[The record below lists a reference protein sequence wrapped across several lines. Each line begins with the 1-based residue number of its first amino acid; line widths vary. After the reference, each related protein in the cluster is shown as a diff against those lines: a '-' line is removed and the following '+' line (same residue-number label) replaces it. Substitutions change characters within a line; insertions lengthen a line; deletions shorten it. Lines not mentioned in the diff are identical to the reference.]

1 MIKGLITV
9 LGTVFLISGLHAE
22 SPQHFSFSIQG
33 GPYVPNIPGYSQIY
47 GGAKKPMFEF
57 SMEWQ
62 FLKLFGKLALGGS
75 IGYMRDAGYGLFE
88 QDNTPSEIRF
98 VFQVIPA
105 KATLFYRA
113 DFFKN
118 QPVVPFGEFGYD
130 FYYFT
135 ENSATGGHA
144 FNGGK
149 DGYHYG
155 GGIQILL
162 DILDKKSAGAMD
174 TDYGINNTFLTFEYR
189 ISKVN
194 DFGKG
199 IWDFSGK
206 TWFAGLMFEF

>member
-1 MIKGLITV
+1 MKKGLFI
-9 LGTVFLISGLHAE
+9 VFLFLLTEIHAE

-33 GPYVPNIPGYSQIY
+33 GPYVPKIQGYSTIY
-47 GGAKKPMFEF
+47 GGSNKPMFEF
-57 SMEWQ
+57 AMEWQ
-62 FLKLFGKLALGGS
+62 FLKLFGKLALGTS

-88 QDNTPSEIRF
+88 QDNVQSEVRF
-98 VFQVIPA
+98 VFQVVPA

-113 DFFKN
+113 DLFKN

-135 ENSATGGHA
+135 EDSATGGHS
-144 FNGGK
+144 FSGGK

-155 GGIQILL
+155 GGLQILL
-162 DILDKKSAGAMD
+162 DILDKESAGAMD
-174 TDYGINNTFLTFEYR
+174 ADYGINNTFLTFEYR

-199 IWDFSGK
+199 VWDFSSK

>member
-1 MIKGLITV
+1 M
-9 LGTVFLISGLHAE
+9 LHAE

-33 GPYVPNIPGYSQIY
+33 GPYVPKIPGYSTIY
-47 GGAKKPMFEF
+47 GGSNKPMFEF
-57 SMEWQ
+57 AMEWQ

-75 IGYMRDAGYGLFE
+75 IGYMRDSGFGLFKSDE
-88 QDNTPSEIRF
+88 TPSEVRF
-98 VFQVIPA
+98 VFQVVPA

-113 DFFKN
+113 QYFRD

-135 ENSATGGHA
+135 ENSTTGGHS
-144 FNGGK
+144 FSGGK

-162 DILDKKSAGAMD
+162 DILDRKSAGAMD
-174 TDYGINNTFLTFEYR
+174 TDYGINNTFLVGEYR
-189 ISKVN
+189 VSKVN

-199 IWDFSGK
+199 VWDFSSK
-206 TWFAGLMFEF
+206 TWFVGLMFEF